1 MCLLLC
7 QMRLVLFE
15 HPVHHLSYLWL
26 NYIGL
31 FFSTGYYLTWLFN
44 QFFPELFPGTGLWQ
58 WCWCLLGGQGL
69 GQPLVLQQPLQ
80 LQQVVSSSQPLQT
93 SRVCHPSPAL
103 EHRPLSLFLIRVPF
117 SLLQKEQQTKHE
129 AH

>member
-31 FFSTGYYLTWLFN
+31 FFSTGYYCSSILPG
-44 QFFPELFPGTGLWQ
+44 FPESFPGTGLWQ

-69 GQPLVLQQPLQ
+69 GRPLVLQQPLQ

-93 SRVCHPSPAL
+93 SRAGLGSPSNSDSSISSL
-103 EHRPLSLFLIRVPF
+103 RLSSCQL
-117 SLLQKEQQTKHE
+117 H
-129 AH
+129 